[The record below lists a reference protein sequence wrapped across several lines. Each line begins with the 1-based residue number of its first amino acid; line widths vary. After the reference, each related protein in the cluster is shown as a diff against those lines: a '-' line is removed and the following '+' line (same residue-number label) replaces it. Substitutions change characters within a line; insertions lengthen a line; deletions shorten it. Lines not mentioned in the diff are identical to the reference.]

1 MTLVKVNGAPF
12 SKQFNSIFDDWFSD
26 FPALTGKDSNFGS
39 WSNAPV
45 NIYENK
51 DGYALEL
58 SAPGLNK
65 EDIKLNVENG
75 LLTISYE
82 KKDESKSE
90 ENKTVRKEFSY
101 RSFKRSFNLDEKVN
115 VEDISEKYENGVL
128 KLQLPKKKKTKIS
141 SKQISIQ

>member
-12 SKQFNSIFDDWFSD
+12 AKQFNSIFDDWFSE
-26 FPALTGKDSNFGS
+26 FPALTGKDSNAGF
-39 WSNAPV
+39 SNVPV

-51 DGYALEL
+51 DGYTLEL

-65 EDIKLNVENG
+65 DDIKLNVENG

-82 KKDESKSE
+82 KKEETKSE

-101 RSFKRSFNLDEKVN
+101 RSFKRSFNLDDKIN
-115 VEDISEKYENGVL
+115 VEDISGKYENGVL
-128 KLQLPKKKKTKIS
+128 KLQLPKRPEAKIS